1 MTAGLPSGCIALN
14 LQLVSCAIEI
24 ENVAHVDLIVFEI
37 VDTLVVVVQSF
48 AVSFNGFAEWVWT
61 DPEICCFLRFSPP
74 LDGCLLLE
82 FLDSFVF
89 LGNFLFELVD
99 AP

>member
-1 MTAGLPSGCIALN
+1 
-14 LQLVSCAIEI
+14 
-24 ENVAHVDLIVFEI
+24 VFEI
-37 VDTLVVVVQSF
+37 VDALVLVVQSF
-48 AVSFNGFAEWVWT
+48 AVPFNGFAEWVWT
-61 DPEICCFLRFSPP
+61 DPEICCFLGFSTP
-74 LDGCLLLE
+74 LDSCLFFE